1 MKMKN
6 ENFRTLKIIPAIAF
20 MASQRPDLK
29 DFLFLVK
36 TVQLGDKRCL
46 DPLGGP
52 ITDGSHLGPG
62 DDCRAKKAQLIFPSA
77 GNMISFCWS

>member
-1 MKMKN
+1 MV
-6 ENFRTLKIIPAIAF
+6 
-20 MASQRPDLK
+20 SQRPDLK

-77 GNMISFCWS
+77 GNMISFCRS